1 MCPCMDE
8 NEPLRLETEGI
19 GSLPIVN
26 HFIKRLGV
34 DEILA
39 KQITTA
45 NTQKLDPVTCIGI
58 LLRNIIIEREPL
70 YGLEEWSER
79 YRPSLL
85 NMKNDQLRFL
95 NDDRVGRALDYLY
108 DADRATLLTEI
119 AVKTIIEFDLDMSQL
134 HNDSTSITFSGNYS
148 GANGDNKRGK
158 NSLKIIN
165 GHNKDHRPD
174 LKQLLWILTVTSDG
188 AVPIHYRACDGNTTD
203 SPTHIATWNALR
215 DIIGKSDFLYVA
227 DCKLCSSKNLK
238 YIDSEGGRFITVV
251 PRTNKEDSWFR
262 DYIQTNKVN
271 WSKLEPPYSNIVETE
286 DETWKMT
293 DSPMK
298 SSDGFRVVWAWNSGK
313 EERDKLFRQKS
324 MENAISEIEKLEA
337 RLCNPRTRLRSRDSI
352 VEKADDIV
360 NGSVGR
366 WIEYEIHKTINQSF
380 KQERRGRPNAHTKY
394 KRSPRTEYHIFW
406 KQRVENIEYD
416 AKSDGMFPLITN
428 CEDLSLTDVLDI
440 YKYQPKLEKRHQQ
453 LKSVYDIAPVFL
465 KSVTRIEGFLFVYY
479 IALLVQALIERE
491 IRINMN
497 ENGVKS
503 LPLYFEG
510 RKSTSPTTNKV
521 LSHFNNIEFHR
532 LWSGNT
538 VIKTFNSS
546 LSYKQR
552 QLLGMTGVPIE
563 SYTELG

>member
-1 MCPCMDE
+1 MSIYTYRPMCPCMDE

-324 MENAISEIEKLEA
+324 ME
-337 RLCNPRTRLRSRDSI
+337 
-352 VEKADDIV
+352 
-360 NGSVGR
+360 
-366 WIEYEIHKTINQSF
+366 
-380 KQERRGRPNAHTKY
+380 
-394 KRSPRTEYHIFW
+394 
-406 KQRVENIEYD
+406 
-416 AKSDGMFPLITN
+416 
-428 CEDLSLTDVLDI
+428 
-440 YKYQPKLEKRHQQ
+440 
-453 LKSVYDIAPVFL
+453 LKKPMIL
-465 KSVTRIEGFLFVYY
+465 
-479 IALLVQALIERE
+479 
-491 IRINMN
+491 
-497 ENGVKS
+497 
-503 LPLYFEG
+503 
-510 RKSTSPTTNKV
+510 
-521 LSHFNNIEFHR
+521 
-532 LWSGNT
+532 
-538 VIKTFNSS
+538 
-546 LSYKQR
+546 
-552 QLLGMTGVPIE
+552 
-563 SYTELG
+563 